1 MRTLLTL
8 DRTEGDEWFYST
20 LAEVSA
26 TIVGFLGAFLVIR
39 LHAAMDEW
47 RRESARV
54 REARLLLVRLQDQ
67 LAGSASAR
75 DVERARSALDDLL
88 VTADRQQLARFP
100 MELTVGGAVL
110 GGLLVVGVIAPLVA
124 LDAPGDAVQSAFLLP
139 FGALTLLAAGLMYAS
154 AVLAWRSWQAMPLQE
169 WRREH
174 TAELDGFEE
183 R

>member
-1 MRTLLTL
+1 MGILLN
-8 DRTEGDEWFYST
+8 
-20 LAEVSA
+20 
-26 TIVGFLGAFLVIR
+26 
-39 LHAAMDEW
+39 AAMDEG
-47 RRESARV
+47 RRESARA

-75 DVERARSALDDLL
+75 DGERARSALDELL

-100 MELTVGGAVL
+100 TELTVGGAVV
-110 GGLLVVGVIAPLVA
+110 GGLPVGVIAPLVA
-124 LDAPGDAVQSAFLLP
+124 LDAPGHAVQSAFLLP

-169 WRREH
+169 WHREH